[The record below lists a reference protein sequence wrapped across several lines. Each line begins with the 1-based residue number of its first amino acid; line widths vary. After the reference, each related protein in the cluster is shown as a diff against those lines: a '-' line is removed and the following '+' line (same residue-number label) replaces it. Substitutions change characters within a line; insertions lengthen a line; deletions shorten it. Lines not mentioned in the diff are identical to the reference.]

1 MSTNIGL
8 EFDLK
13 FITPGLKTSGNI
25 IYFNNTT
32 SQNKGNTD
40 YERWTRD
47 LTNTNELLFYQ
58 YGTTEK
64 EPLLFSKSTQS
75 SIRSQYDWNIDYNRS
90 FNRHK
95 LGVNLFLSQQYYN
108 ANKIQGVQP
117 VLRMTY
123 GGRLS
128 YGYDNLIFADFTA
141 GYQGS
146 EQFSKG
152 NRYGFFPSGSLA
164 FVATNL
170 DALKNNRVLSYLKFH
185 TSYGLVGNDNFGD
198 DRFLYRDYLAS
209 AASNGGINYLSKPID
224 IIRLG
229 NPNLT
234 WEKSKIFNVGVDF
247 SLFNQLSVGV
257 EYYNDRRTSILVD
270 DNITP
275 LLNGLS
281 SDYLSKINL
290 SEIHNSGVDLSLG
303 YFKQIN
309 KDFSLGLS
317 SNFAFNK
324 NEIIE
329 IGELPKA
336 DDYAYKYRQTG
347 YRIGQTW
354 GYEIDYSNGNGYF
367 NSQEEIDKSG
377 LTYVGKSPRPGDFIY
392 IDQNSDNIIDEKDI
406 VPIGESTIPQIAW
419 GAELFLKWRSWDV
432 SVLFQG
438 LGKFGGFN
446 NGIGYYETYNN
457 GTFFEHH
464 LKAWTSERYANGE
477 VILAPALTKQG
488 SSSQKNNNYYYQ
500 NKGFARLKNVEIGY
514 TMKDK
519 AFMKK
524 MHINQLRFYIS
535 GMNLLTWDHMKTN
548 DIDVEGG
555 KVSNFPT
562 SQYWTV
568 GLNLNF

>member
-1 MSTNIGL
+1 M
-8 EFDLK
+8 
-13 FITPGLKTSGNI
+13 
-25 IYFNNTT
+25 
-32 SQNKGNTD
+32 
-40 YERWTRD
+40 
-47 LTNTNELLFYQ
+47 FYQ

>member
-1 MSTNIGL
+1 M
-8 EFDLK
+8 
-13 FITPGLKTSGNI
+13 
-25 IYFNNTT
+25 
-32 SQNKGNTD
+32 
-40 YERWTRD
+40 
-47 LTNTNELLFYQ
+47 
-58 YGTTEK
+58 
-64 EPLLFSKSTQS
+64 
-75 SIRSQYDWNIDYNRS
+75 
-90 FNRHK
+90 
-95 LGVNLFLSQQYYN
+95 
-108 ANKIQGVQP
+108 
-117 VLRMTY
+117 
-123 GGRLS
+123 
-128 YGYDNLIFADFTA
+128 
-141 GYQGS
+141 
-146 EQFSKG
+146 
-152 NRYGFFPSGSLA
+152 
-164 FVATNL
+164 
-170 DALKNNRVLSYLKFH
+170 
-185 TSYGLVGNDNFGD
+185 
-198 DRFLYRDYLAS
+198 
-209 AASNGGINYLSKPID
+209 
-224 IIRLG
+224 
-229 NPNLT
+229 
-234 WEKSKIFNVGVDF
+234 
-247 SLFNQLSVGV
+247 SVGV